1 MRTRL
6 VISAGFLSL
15 AMVNPFAPLPG
26 LYGIEQE
33 SSSIAII
40 RALYSEVWLDQFR
53 ETHGHGQ
60 GSRLSGQAESR
71 DAGLNTAA
79 PTTAE

>member
-1 MRTRL
+1 M
-6 VISAGFLSL
+6 
-15 AMVNPFAPLPG
+15 
-26 LYGIEQE
+26 
-33 SSSIAII
+33 AII
-40 RALYSEVWLDQFR
+40 EALYSEVWLDRTR

-71 DAGLNTAA
+71 DAGLNTTA